1 MFCINCFHKKTTVSN
16 SRPHKKTAQIW
27 RRRACEKC
35 GQAFTTYERPAL
47 HEELT
52 VYNSRT
58 RQMFNPGR
66 LYTDI
71 LECITPQD
79 LARYDDAF
87 WLSQTIEE
95 RIILVGEK
103 IITTGQIKEIV
114 YEALKNYDQV
124 ASIQYAAKHGMNN
137 KLRRGRPK
145 KA

>member
-1 MFCINCFHKKTTVSN
+1 MFCINCFHKKTTVNN

-27 RRRACEKC
+27 RRRACGGC

-52 VYNSRT
+52 VENSHT
-58 RQMFNPGR
+58 CQMFNPGR

-71 LECITPQD
+71 LECVAPYNHG
-79 LARYDDAF
+79 RYDDAF
-87 WLSQTIEE
+87 WLSQTVEE
-95 RIILVGEK
+95 RVILLGK
-103 IITTGQIKEIV
+103 KSITTVQIKELV
-114 YEALKNYDQV
+114 YDALKNYDQV

-145 KA
+145 KT